1 MLEDSPLLKNLKVIA
16 GQKIKE
22 RNYWLD
28 KFSDE
33 FARSYF
39 PYDFQV
45 TKSKR
50 DIKTVTF
57 SLQGDLFSQLI
68 KVSKSSD
75 IRLFVILAAGL
86 VVLMEKY
93 TGSSD
98 ITVGAPIYKQGKKED
113 FINTVLPLR
122 NRLRPGETFK
132 EILFTA
138 AETIQEANRHQN
150 YPLEVLA
157 MQLNLSWDREGFP
170 WFDTAV
176 LLENVHEKAYIRH
189 IDVNL
194 MISFLREENS
204 IAGELAY
211 NAFLYR
217 ESTIRRI
224 FKHLTRFLQ
233 NALLNP
239 AVPADAVEILSE
251 EEKKQLLI
259 DFNDTRVEYPG
270 NSTIHEL
277 FAALV

>member
-98 ITVGAPIYKQGKKED
+98 ITVGAPIYKHGK
-113 FINTVLPLR
+113 
-122 NRLRPGETFK
+122 
-132 EILFTA
+132 
-138 AETIQEANRHQN
+138 
-150 YPLEVLA
+150 
-157 MQLNLSWDREGFP
+157 M
-170 WFDTAV
+170 
-176 LLENVHEKAYIRH
+176 
-189 IDVNL
+189 
-194 MISFLREENS
+194 
-204 IAGELAY
+204 
-211 NAFLYR
+211 
-217 ESTIRRI
+217 
-224 FKHLTRFLQ
+224 
-233 NALLNP
+233 
-239 AVPADAVEILSE
+239 
-251 EEKKQLLI
+251 
-259 DFNDTRVEYPG
+259 
-270 NSTIHEL
+270 
-277 FAALV
+277 